1 MKLLKDLLYTRN
13 NVSLDI
19 SRLCSLLGVLTFLAA
34 SGWHVI
40 ANRTFDP
47 VAFGGGWTAL
57 CAGCGGWIYA
67 RQKYEA
73 EGGQS

>member
-1 MKLLKDLLYTRN
+1 MKLLRDLLYARGN
-13 NVSLDI
+13 ENLDI
-19 SRLCSLLGVLTFLAA
+19 SRLSSLLGVLTFLGA
-34 SGWHVI
+34 SIWHVFV
-40 ANRTFDP
+40 NKSFDP

-73 EGGQS
+73 EGGD

>member
-1 MKLLKDLLYTRN
+1 MKKLFKDLLYNRGN
-13 NVSLDI
+13 ESLDI
-19 SRLCSLLGVLTFLAA
+19 SRLSSLLGVLTFLAA
-34 SGWHVI
+34 SVWHVF
-40 ANRTFDP
+40 ANETFDP

-73 EGGQS
+73 GEA

>member
-13 NVSLDI
+13 NTSLDI

-34 SGWHVI
+34 STWHVI
-40 ANRTFDP
+40 TNQTFDP

-67 RQKYEA
+67 RQKYET
-73 EGGQS
+73 EGVSA